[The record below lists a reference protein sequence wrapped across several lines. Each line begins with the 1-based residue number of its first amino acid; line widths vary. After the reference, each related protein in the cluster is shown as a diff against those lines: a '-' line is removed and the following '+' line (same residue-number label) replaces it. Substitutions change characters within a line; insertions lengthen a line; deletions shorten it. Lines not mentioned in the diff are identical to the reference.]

1 MKIVPSIDLLGGNVV
16 RLIKGKLEQ
25 RIIYSND
32 PVKVAKK
39 WEDQGADL
47 LHIVDLDS
55 ALRTGTNNTSLISK
69 VINSLHIPIQ
79 IGGGI
84 RSADAIKLMLEMG
97 VSKVV
102 IGTMAFKEPNS
113 LKRIAKSLSSKI
125 VISIDQL
132 NGMIMVDGWRESVGI
147 DIIQGINMFMSM
159 GLNEFLLTSIDR
171 DGTMTGPDV
180 ESLSTASKI
189 NGTNIIASGG
199 ISSILDIIKIR
210 NTGCSSIIL
219 GRAIYEERFNVAQ
232 AKALA

>member
-16 RLIKGKLEQ
+16 RLIKGRLEQ

-69 VINSLHIPIQ
+69 VINSLRIPIQ

-84 RSADAIKLMLEMG
+84 RSADAIKLMFEMG

-102 IGTMAFKEPNS
+102 IGTMAFKEPTS

-132 NGMIMVDGWRESVGI
+132 NGMIMVDGWRESAGI
-147 DIIQGINMFMSM
+147 DIIHGIKMFMSM

-210 NTGCSSIIL
+210 NTGCSSVIL
-219 GRAIYEERFNVAQ
+219 GRALYEERFNVAQ

>member
-55 ALRTGTNNTSLISK
+55 ALRTGTNNTTLISK

>member
-16 RLIKGKLEQ
+16 RLIKGRLEQ

-69 VINSLHIPIQ
+69 VINSLRIPIQ

-84 RSADAIKLMLEMG
+84 RSADAIKLMFEMG

-102 IGTMAFKEPNS
+102 IGTMAFKEPTS

-132 NGMIMVDGWRESVGI
+132 NGMIMVDGWRESAGI
-147 DIIQGINMFMSM
+147 DIIHGIKMFMSM

-210 NTGCSSIIL
+210 NTGCSSVIL

>member
-32 PVKVAKK
+32 PVEVAKK

-132 NGMIMVDGWRESVGI
+132 DGMIMVDGWRESVGI

>member
-32 PVKVAKK
+32 PVKIAKK

-132 NGMIMVDGWRESVGI
+132 DGMIMVDGWRESVGI

>member
-47 LHIVDLDS
+47 LHVVDLDS

-69 VINSLHIPIQ
+69 VINSLNIPIQ

-102 IGTMAFKEPNS
+102 VGTMAFKEPNS

-132 NGMIMVDGWRESVGI
+132 NGIIMVDGWRESAGI

-189 NGTNIIASGG
+189 KGTNIIASGG
-199 ISSILDIIKIR
+199 ISSISDIIKIR

>member
-1 MKIVPSIDLLGGNVV
+1 
-16 RLIKGKLEQ
+16 
-25 RIIYSND
+25 
-32 PVKVAKK
+32 
-39 WEDQGADL
+39 
-47 LHIVDLDS
+47 
-55 ALRTGTNNTSLISK
+55 
-69 VINSLHIPIQ
+69 
-79 IGGGI
+79 
-84 RSADAIKLMLEMG
+84 MLEMG

-113 LKRIAKSLSSKI
+113 LKRIAKLLSSKI

-132 NGMIMVDGWRESVGI
+132 DGMIMVDGWRESAGI

-232 AKALA
+232 AKTLA

>member
-1 MKIVPSIDLLGGNVV
+1 MKIVPSIDLLDGNVV
-16 RLIKGKLEQ
+16 RLIKGKIEQ

-84 RSADAIKLMLEMG
+84 RSVDAIKQMLEMG

-102 IGTMAFKEPNS
+102 IGTMAFKEPKS

-125 VISIDQL
+125 IISIDQL
-132 NGMIMVDGWRESVGI
+132 NGTIMVDGWRESAGI
-147 DIIQGINMFMSM
+147 DIIHGINMFMSM

-171 DGTMTGPDV
+171 DGTMIGPDV
-180 ESLSTASKI
+180 ESLSAASKI
-189 NGTNIIASGG
+189 SGTKIIASGG

-210 NTGCSSIIL
+210 NTGCSSVIL

-232 AKALA
+232 AKVLA

>member
-32 PVKVAKK
+32 PVKIAKK

-132 NGMIMVDGWRESVGI
+132 DGMIMVDGWRESVGI

-232 AKALA
+232 AKTLA

>member
-32 PVKVAKK
+32 PIKVAKK

-113 LKRIAKSLSSKI
+113 LKHIAKSLSSKI

-132 NGMIMVDGWRESVGI
+132 NGMIMVDGWRESSGI

-171 DGTMTGPDV
+171 DGTMTGPDL

-189 NGTNIIASGG
+189 YCTNIIASGG

>member
-1 MKIVPSIDLLGGNVV
+1 
-16 RLIKGKLEQ
+16 
-25 RIIYSND
+25 
-32 PVKVAKK
+32 
-39 WEDQGADL
+39 
-47 LHIVDLDS
+47 
-55 ALRTGTNNTSLISK
+55 
-69 VINSLHIPIQ
+69 
-79 IGGGI
+79 
-84 RSADAIKLMLEMG
+84 
-97 VSKVV
+97 
-102 IGTMAFKEPNS
+102 
-113 LKRIAKSLSSKI
+113 
-125 VISIDQL
+125 
-132 NGMIMVDGWRESVGI
+132 MIMVDGWRESVGI

>member
-132 NGMIMVDGWRESVGI
+132 DGMIMVDGWRESVGI

-232 AKALA
+232 AKTLA